1 MSRIGKQT
9 IVVPSG
15 VTVKQSDGAVN
26 IKGPKGELSRRFDAD
41 MTVMVADD
49 GGTVRVT
56 PARPAADAARWG
68 TTTAHIKNMV
78 RGVNIGF
85 EKKLLL
91 EGVGYKVN
99 LTGENLVF
107 SLGFSHQV
115 TIKVPTG
122 IKAVVD
128 KNTIGL
134 SGADKELVGRFAAEL
149 RDLKKPEPYKGKGI
163 RYDTEIIKRKQGKKV
178 VA

>member
-41 MTVMVADD
+41 MVVTVADD

-56 PARPAADAARWG
+56 PARPAASGARWG

-78 RGVNIGF
+78 RGVNTGF

-107 SLGFSHQV
+107 NLGFSHQV
-115 TIKVPTG
+115 TVGVPTG
-122 IKAVVD
+122 IRAVVD

-134 SGADKELVGRFAAEL
+134 SGVDKELVGRFAAEL